1 MKTLDE
7 IKATK
12 AAGNYYAVTARG
24 KKYDAV
30 YTTDY
35 GGVMFF
41 CIPDEEQIIGYES
54 KEEVIDG

>member
-7 IKATK
+7 IKAMK
-12 AAGNYYAVTARG
+12 AAGNYYAITARG

-41 CIPDEEQIIGYES
+41 CIPDGEQIIGYES
-54 KEEVIDG
+54 K